1 MYNIFQGSQEW
12 VGLFIPASYGTVG
25 TAMVLDGEGV
35 PLREGKWDYERSD
48 EGYTLWC
55 DSSDVTGEA
64 SCIYQYEPYGSLA
77 ERVDLVGLEWSA
89 VPEER
94 DSPLRLWRRRW
105 VLNSK
110 GL

>member
-1 MYNIFQGSQEW
+1 
-12 VGLFIPASYGTVG
+12 
-25 TAMVLDGEGV
+25 MVLDGEGV